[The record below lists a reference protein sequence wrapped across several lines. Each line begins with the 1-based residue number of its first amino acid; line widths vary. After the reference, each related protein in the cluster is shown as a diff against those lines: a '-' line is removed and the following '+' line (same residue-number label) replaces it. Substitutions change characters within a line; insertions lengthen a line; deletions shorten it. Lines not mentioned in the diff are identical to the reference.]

1 MHHKT
6 ALSEL
11 SHNLSRMSPIG
22 NPLNLPISRGRTQ
35 EGSLMERKNLKL
47 SAENFCM
54 RKTLSQIKKDTDK
67 EMERMFKILK
77 VTEQKLKGK
86 KLKLQNAEKA
96 IEEKNM
102 ALAKTAMLN
111 TQLSSQIKDLD
122 IRLKKC
128 EGKNML
134 KFFIYHTPLFLI

>member
-1 MHHKT
+1 
-6 ALSEL
+6 
-11 SHNLSRMSPIG
+11 
-22 NPLNLPISRGRTQ
+22 
-35 EGSLMERKNLKL
+35 MERKNLKL